1 MNYNLFFILISMSKL
16 HLFLH
21 QYIPQLCVVFEVNLP
36 PLYELKNLILRSLSF
51 SNKDLNDLTVSIYF
65 DFF

>member
-1 MNYNLFFILISMSKL
+1 MSKL